1 METLKE
7 KFEALAH
14 RIQSSG
20 KPAAAW
26 FPQFTPVTLLNAENW
41 WEALAVCEYALDTH
55 EDEALTA
62 GFFELIFSAYDC
74 NVEVDLNEEE
84 YAYWW
89 EKVISVCDRVAV
101 FNGAGWS
108 QKGAQYSEAR
118 YGKRDLSLLFPC
130 YEKAAEMGS
139 PEAEATVDLQLY
151 PHPKLCYGENITG
164 LMPSSTPA
172 VKRKPCLCEKSCLTN
187 FPKAIACVPMYM
199 PRWATHLI

>member
-62 GFFELIFSAYDC
+62 GFFELIFRPDFLRLFFSEFQIAPGF
-74 NVEVDLNEEE
+74 
-84 YAYWW
+84 
-89 EKVISVCDRVAV
+89 V
-101 FNGAGWS
+101 FPDAFQN
-108 QKGAQYSEAR
+108 
-118 YGKRDLSLLFPC
+118 
-130 YEKAAEMGS
+130 
-139 PEAEATVDLQLY
+139 
-151 PHPKLCYGENITG
+151 
-164 LMPSSTPA
+164 
-172 VKRKPCLCEKSCLTN
+172 
-187 FPKAIACVPMYM
+187 
-199 PRWATHLI
+199 

>member
-41 WEALAVCEYALDTH
+41 WEALAVCEYALVTH

-89 EKVISVCDRVAV
+89 
-101 FNGAGWS
+101 
-108 QKGAQYSEAR
+108 
-118 YGKRDLSLLFPC
+118 
-130 YEKAAEMGS
+130 
-139 PEAEATVDLQLY
+139 
-151 PHPKLCYGENITG
+151 
-164 LMPSSTPA
+164 
-172 VKRKPCLCEKSCLTN
+172 RK
-187 FPKAIACVPMYM
+187 
-199 PRWATHLI
+199 